1 MTVCEGSH
9 TPVTSNHGVAKVIFF
24 HMNRLRF
31 GWNIANNVGMKNT
44 TLITMLLMLFW
55 PALVKAGD
63 QKPETNVN
71 SRYAVESVELS
82 GVSQSKIT
90 KALHDDMQKM
100 VGEKYDQ
107 DAAHKLA
114 NRLRRELPDYS
125 IAVKVKRGDKPDHV
139 KVIFEAERTRW
150 KRFELAVPPVVYE
163 SKEGLNI
170 TAQARVDSHHNV
182 FAFGLVD
189 SADELLERNRG
200 ILLRF
205 ENRKLGTDMVQ
216 LRIDFDSYHPTFN
229 QATQTALAAASNVSG
244 VYRQRQ
250 DFAPSLSVIPLRD
263 LKLSVGTSFQ
273 RFQIQY
279 PETHTQTAYAGTA
292 GIQFRHVVT
301 TQSRYRHNISASYS
315 LRTATRILDSDFV
328 YTRHFATVDYT
339 VSKGRNLFGAHL
351 QGGLITGAAP
361 LFERF
366 SLGNSLTLKGWN
378 KFDVAPLGG
387 ARLAYGSLEYRYRP
401 FQLFYDVGTV
411 YDPGRPGQ
419 VRHGLGFGY
428 VTRDGFF
435 ASLAF
440 PIRLH
445 HVVPMFMLGFRF

>member
-1 MTVCEGSH
+1 
-9 TPVTSNHGVAKVIFF
+9 
-24 HMNRLRF
+24 MNRLRF
-31 GWNIANNVGMKNT
+31 GKGLANSTGMKNT
-44 TLITMLLMLFW
+44 TLTTILLMLFW
-55 PALVKAGD
+55 PVLVMAGN
-63 QKPETNVN
+63 QKPDTNVN
-71 SRYAVESVELS
+71 SRYAVESAELS
-82 GVSQSKIT
+82 GVAESKIS

-107 DAAHKLA
+107 DVAHKLA
-114 NRLRRELPDYS
+114 SRLRRELPDYS
-125 IAVKVKRGDKPDHV
+125 VVVKVKRGDKPDHV
-139 KVIFEAERTRW
+139 KVIFEAERIRW

-163 SKEGLNI
+163 SKEGINI
-170 TAQARVDSHHNV
+170 TAEVPLDFHHNV
-182 FAFGLVD
+182 FTFGLTD

-216 LRIDFDSYHPTFN
+216 LRIDFDSYHPVFN
-229 QATQTALAAASNVSG
+229 LATQTALAAAPNVSG

-263 LKLSVGTSFQ
+263 LKLSVGTSFE

-279 PETHTQTAYAGTA
+279 PQTHTQTAYAGTA
-292 GIQFRHVVT
+292 GIQFRHAVT

-328 YTRHFATVDYT
+328 YTRHFATADYT
-339 VSKGRNLFGAHL
+339 ISRGRNLFGVHL
-351 QGGLITGAAP
+351 QGGLITGTAP

-366 SLGNSLTLKGWN
+366 SLGNSFALRGWN

-387 ARLAYGSLEYRYRP
+387 ARIAYGSLEYRHRP

-411 YDPGRPGQ
+411 YDPGHPAQ
-419 VRHGLGFGY
+419 VRHGLGIGY
-428 VTRDGFF
+428 VTREGFF

-440 PIRLH
+440 PVRLH
-445 HVVPMFMLGFRF
+445 NVVPMFILGFRF